1 MRVLRRFYE
10 LWPSGGKSAKKFN
23 EVYTLIEWR
32 GWRCWTALPCRGT
45 DGLPCFVS
53 VWLCVSPGCLGTTEF
68 HLPLPLMG
76 CCHCHLF
83 LYLTALTRAH
93 LHSYTY
99 EMLERVC
106 KQKTAVVAQSD
117 IECFPAM
124 YMDEAFLGLNPSI
137 TINWAW
143 WGP

>member
-1 MRVLRRFYE
+1 MFCFGLALCEPWLSWNYRV
-10 LWPSGGKSAKKFN
+10 PPASASHG
-23 EVYTLIEWR
+23 V
-32 GWRCWTALPCRGT
+32 
-45 DGLPCFVS
+45 
-53 VWLCVSPGCLGTTEF
+53 
-68 HLPLPLMG
+68 LPLPLMG